1 MVWAVVV
8 GIAAEMKEFPIV
20 QENEI
25 DIGTRS
31 KAGTQKKKRED
42 FP

>member
-1 MVWAVVV
+1 MWVVVV
-8 GIAAEMKEFPIV
+8 GIAVETKEFPIV

-31 KAGTQKKKRED
+31 KAGTKKKRESD
-42 FP
+42 W